1 MERLPSGAGLWFA
14 GPAFAE
20 PAERR
25 PPGIGRTTVRSVLSG
40 SEKGLSL
47 MPPPVTHRLAADC
60 PQLHL
65 QAREIPRHMDGK
77 PTRCLH
83 LLPMRAVA
91 IQLEVSRSR
100 VERNLPR
107 RDRQRAHRNARE
119 QNIDQVANVLY
130 CADFHLT
137 GK

>member
-1 MERLPSGAGLWFA
+1 MASMLSTAGAIGARLSGAGLSFA
-14 GPAFAE
+14 RPAG
-20 PAERR
+20 RR

-47 MPPPVTHRLAADC
+47 MPPPDVDRLTADC
-60 PQLHL
+60 PQPHL
-65 QAREIPRHMDGK
+65 QIGEFPCHMDGK

-100 VERNLPR
+100 VERNLSR
-107 RDRQRAHRNARE
+107 RDRQRAHRNAGE
-119 QNIDQVANVLY
+119 
-130 CADFHLT
+130 
-137 GK
+137 